1 MAGLVLIGACVPA
14 EAPTSTTAAAPVSVT
29 PAPTSTTA
37 PSTTTTTTSPPPV
50 LTTSTTRMSETPD
63 PRPIPPCLTPEPPF
77 GDEGEIGSYS
87 PTGSDSAILV
97 SIDWQS
103 WGECERFVL
112 SMASP
117 EGAPT
122 LVPPPAL
129 LTSFAERGV
138 VRLQLGEGDETSAV
152 SYQLVNTPLVDR
164 IYVVKAPDAGLI
176 VDLHVYEPV
185 SARMIPS
192 SAPATLTLDLRSGNI
207 PFSRKPVVG
216 SSAVLF
222 LPSGRE
228 EIHYPFTV
236 NGYLRPGIDESVAT
250 LTGPDG
256 SVTEARFPLAGTD
269 DLWSSFVAVFLEGP
283 AGWATLQV
291 EDAQARVFFEN

>member
-1 MAGLVLIGACVPA
+1 
-14 EAPTSTTAAAPVSVT
+14 
-29 PAPTSTTA
+29 
-37 PSTTTTTTSPPPV
+37 
-50 LTTSTTRMSETPD
+50 MSETPD

>member
-1 MAGLVLIGACVPA
+1 MAGLVLIAACIPA
-14 EAPTSTTAAAPVSVT
+14 EAPTSTTAAT
-29 PAPTSTTA
+29 PASETAAPTSTTA

-50 LTTSTTRMSETPD
+50 FTTSTTQVSETAD

-87 PTGSDSAILV
+87 PPGSDSAILV

-103 WGECERFVL
+103 WGECERFL
-112 SMASP
+112 FSMASP

-176 VDLHVYEPV
+176 VDLHVSEPV

-192 SAPATLTLDLRSGNI
+192 SAPAIVTLDLRAGSI
-207 PFSRKPVVG
+207 PFSRTPVVG
-216 SSAVLF
+216 SAAVLF

-236 NGYLRPGIDESVAT
+236 SGYLRPGIDESVAT

-256 SVTEARFPLAGTD
+256 AVTEARFPLAGTD

-283 AGWATLQV
+283 TGWATLQV
-291 EDAQARVFFEN
+291 EDTQARVFFEN

>member
-1 MAGLVLIGACVPA
+1 MVLIAACIPA
-14 EAPTSTTAAAPVSVT
+14 EAPTSTNATAPASETSAPTTAAAPT
-29 PAPTSTTA
+29 TTA
-37 PSTTTTTTSPPPV
+37 TTTVPPPV
-50 LTTSTTRMSETPD
+50 FITSTTRIAETAD
-63 PRPIPPCLTPEPPF
+63 PRPIPPCLTPDPPF
-77 GDEGEIGSYS
+77 GAEGEVGSYN
-87 PTGSDSAILV
+87 PTGSDSAILA

-103 WGECERFVL
+103 WGECERFLL

-122 LVPPPAL
+122 LIPPSAL
-129 LTSFAERGV
+129 LTALAERGV
-138 VRLQLGEGDETSAV
+138 IRLQLGEGDETSAISFQV
-152 SYQLVNTPLVDR
+152 VNTPLVDR

-176 VDLHVYEPV
+176 VDLHVSEPV

-192 SAPATLTLDLRSGNI
+192 SAPATLTLDLRPGDV
-207 PFSRKPVVG
+207 PFILRPVIG
-216 SSAVLF
+216 AGAVLF
-222 LPSGRE
+222 LPSARE

-250 LTGPDG
+250 LTGADG
-256 SVTEARFPLAGTD
+256 TVTEARFPLAGTD

-283 AGWATLQV
+283 SGWATVGV